1 MRGEGSKT
9 LEPHLVLGRRDTAI
23 VWLADEIEAGIVVA
37 ESRGHRRMRGLVDN

>member
-9 LEPHLVLGRRDTAI
+9 LEPHLVLGRWDTAI